1 MKKNY
6 LIVVDMQ
13 KDFVDGALGTS
24 EAVSIVPAV
33 LARVKQAKTDGEI
46 VIFTRDTHEEHY
58 LNTQEGKN
66 LPVKHCI
73 RGTEGW
79 EIIPELRLYA
89 ETVFDKPT
97 FGSRKLG
104 EYLASQEN
112 VGQVTVIGLCTDIS
126 GNQILIMRCCVMWRI
141 RNGTV
146 LSCMPVMK
154 TPPDLISEGGGI
166 GRECRQIMPC

>member
-33 LARVKQAKTDGEI
+33 LARVKQAKADGEI
-46 VIFTRDTHEEHY
+46 VIFTRDTHEENY
-58 LNTQEGKN
+58 LDTQEGKN

-79 EIIPELRLYA
+79 EIIPELQPYA

-104 EYLASQEN
+104 EFLASQED
-112 VGQVTVIGLCTDIS
+112 VGQVTVIGLCTDICVIS
-126 GNQILIMRCCVMWRI
+126 NALMIKAFLPEVPIVVEEKCCAGVTPESHEAALTAMKSCQIHV
-141 RNGTV
+141 
-146 LSCMPVMK
+146 
-154 TPPDLISEGGGI
+154 E
-166 GRECRQIMPC
+166 E